1 MGAARYTLGANK
13 RLKSSQKI
21 KHVFENGKK
30 AFKDPIRVNYNY
42 IDIDATDPAPWKVAF
57 VAPKR
62 LWKKAVDRNRKKRV
76 LKEAFRVHQDLVPKE
91 EGKTLHFI
99 ISYIADV
106 ELSHTDLEKRVVA
119 LLGKIK

>member
-1 MGAARYTLGANK
+1 MSGTRYTLGSNK

-21 KHVFENGKK
+21 KDVFDNGKK
-30 AFKDPIRVNYNY
+30 AFKDPLRVNYNY
-42 IDIDATDPAPWKVAF
+42 LDFDSSDPEPWKVAF

-76 LKEAFRVHQDLVPKE
+76 LKEAFRLHQHLVPKE

-106 ELSHTDLEKRVVA
+106 EISHPELEEKIIA